1 MSATICDS
9 SAVDN
14 YLAQLSN
21 RESERT
27 RRLTIEN
34 NKREIPFTIMKYL
47 GFAIAIAIVLWALG
61 KSIGNSNSFIQKIIS
76 SGYEDAQMTNSYS
89 ESSEDQTICVE
100 CLIDESESVDLPQVE
115 EAAIDVVRNYVIF
128 DYINFN
134 KGNISQVV
142 VGREYPDANSQ
153 LSSSWCY
160 VDIELSNGI
169 RSTITFIRNNNGQR
183 TELPINNELA
193 NKNGVDIDILLAAK
207 SKCTNWYEKI
217 YIFNNNN

>member
-14 YLAQLSN
+14 YLSQLSS

-27 RRLTIEN
+27 RRLIIEN

-47 GFAIAIAIVLWALG
+47 GFAVAIAIVLWALG

-76 SGYEDAQMTNSYS
+76 PGYEDTQMTTSYS
-89 ESSEDQTICVE
+89 ESSEDQTICIE
-100 CLIDESESVDLPQVE
+100 CLIEESESEDLPQIE
-115 EAAIDVVRNYVIF
+115 EAAVDVVRNYVIF
-128 DYINFN
+128 DYITFN
-134 KGNISQVV
+134 QGNISQVI
-142 VGREYPDANSQ
+142 VGREYPDVDSPI
-153 LSSSWCY
+153 SSSWCY

-193 NKNGVDIDILLAAK
+193 NKNGVDIDVLVAAK
-207 SKCTNWYEKI
+207 DKCTY
-217 YIFNNNN
+217 